1 VLCGGV
7 VVGEDALVGAGAVV
21 LPNIRIGANTVVG
34 AGSVVTSNVPDGATV
49 RGVPAHA

>member
-1 VLCGGV
+1 
-7 VVGEDALVGAGAVV
+7 VV

-34 AGSVVTSNVPDGATV
+34 AGSVVTANVSDGATV